1 MHNPEVKI
9 EARLLYLQYQ
19 NDEQVAAHLKI
30 KTSTVSRWRRQAEGE
45 WEQEAKQFDKNYA
58 ADMATLKGFEFTWAV
73 NLVSM
78 LEKVK
83 KKVEESDKPDAQSL
97 YAIRGILDSI
107 AKLKKNMDKSSI
119 DDNDVVQAL
128 FDVMMADP
136 EMAPLIKRKW
146 DTLLEKAAQQMRRN

>member
-1 MHNPEVKI
+1 
-9 EARLLYLQYQ
+9 
-19 NDEQVAAHLKI
+19 
-30 KTSTVSRWRRQAEGE
+30 
-45 WEQEAKQFDKNYA
+45 
-58 ADMATLKGFEFTWAV
+58 
-73 NLVSM
+73 M

>member
-107 AKLKKNMDKSSI
+107 AKLKKNMDKSKL
-119 DDNDVVQAL
+119 DDNDTVQAML
-128 FDVMMADP
+128 DVMMADP
-136 EMAPLIKRKW
+136 ELEPILKRKW
-146 DTLLEKAAQQMRRN
+146 NSLLEKVEQRLKVS